1 MKKHTKKMITPIV
14 ITILIISYFVFY
26 LWICFSTSEDLNL
39 PMKVILLIVPAGL
52 MILSVAMLIE
62 RIKEIKGGKND
73 DLGKY

>member
-1 MKKHTKKMITPIV
+1 MIAPIV
-14 ITILIISYFVFY
+14 ITILIISYFLFY
-26 LWICFSTSEDLNL
+26 LWIGFSVGEDLNL